1 MGEAASLHDLERYC
15 MANNFKNVF
24 PSWKVQKLYKFSD
37 AGLGGACVYCG
48 VRSDDEDY
56 VPPLSYTENRSLEYF
71 RKTNLWLV
79 PSCRSCIKL
88 LKESH
93 EPKLVDRRDIVAGL
107 ISNNYKRMK
116 LRGYKISEHEV
127 QYSYTQRDQLCLKL
141 FKRWE
146 FATLTNNEPSI
157 EEDEP
162 EEHYERKSFS
172 KRLDK
177 PEIPYFSWLLSWGIN
192 EQSAEALDKAM
203 ELNEAL
209 PLTLLSQKELKFL
222 EVAEALKPLIG
233 PVGFAGSP
241 KKYTQKVRKVLSKM
255 QHPAADF
262 FDLDLLGLS
271 SPFEKIEKLKLLLKK
286 EKPKF

>member
-1 MGEAASLHDLERYC
+1 
-15 MANNFKNVF
+15 
-24 PSWKVQKLYKFSD
+24 
-37 AGLGGACVYCG
+37 
-48 VRSDDEDY
+48 
-56 VPPLSYTENRSLEYF
+56 
-71 RKTNLWLV
+71 
-79 PSCRSCIKL
+79 
-88 LKESH
+88 
-93 EPKLVDRRDIVAGL
+93 
-107 ISNNYKRMK
+107 
-116 LRGYKISEHEV
+116 
-127 QYSYTQRDQLCLKL
+127 
-141 FKRWE
+141 
-146 FATLTNNEPSI
+146 
-157 EEDEP
+157 
-162 EEHYERKSFS
+162 
-172 KRLDK
+172 
-177 PEIPYFSWLLSWGIN
+177 
-192 EQSAEALDKAM
+192 M